1 MSISAIIDAFSE
13 PQATFQVRYAEP
25 RTLECPR
32 PKQQLDTS
40 KLTAIHGR
48 RVRFAADT
56 IEYIDRKPLRSSP
69 FPTRAD
75 ITHFDLALTTADS
88 NTDLLPLRPPRTPM
102 RVRFAAEISIIPR
115 PADSFDHVLSAV
127 DFNTTHLDNTGK
139 TCPVMQ
145 HVRFVDEFTNHSHAH
160 DVFPKVY
167 VRDAERVS
175 VSPSHPPT
183 PPSSLGARRAAELE
197 RSPSLDNF
205 VFVAENCR
213 RRKRRFRR
221 VCGKVKELFKERK
234 GKVVF

>member
-1 MSISAIIDAFSE
+1 MSISAIIDNFPE
-13 PQATFQVRYAEP
+13 PQATLQVRYAEP

-48 RVRFAADT
+48 RVRFIPDT

-69 FPTRAD
+69 FPSRAN
-75 ITHFDLALTTADS
+75 ITHYDLALTTADS
-88 NTDLLPLRPPRTPM
+88 NTNLLPLQPARAPM

-127 DFNTTHLDNTGK
+127 DFNTTHLDSTGK

-145 HVRFVDEFTNHSHAH
+145 RVRFADEFTNHNHAH
-160 DVFPKVY
+160 DVFPLIY
-167 VRDAERVS
+167 VRDGERGS
-175 VSPSHPPT
+175 VSPSRS
-183 PPSSLGARRAAELE
+183 PSSPSSPGARCAVELE

-213 RRKRRFRR
+213 KRKRRLRR
-221 VCGKVKELFKERK
+221 VCGKVRELFKERK
-234 GKVVF
+234 GKVVL